1 MKQAPFRQLTAL
13 AEYLY
18 TELRTDEILLR
29 ELDCQPDDICAAKR
43 EDMAFHASK
52 NGIAVYQTE
61 LPCIAVFPKTLRS
74 SLVHGDKGQ
83 NMDLGIQYLCK
94 AHQPDPGETLESRAI
109 HMLHIIWWRLGV
121 YMDAPTTMM
130 QANGI
135 FKLTIDEAEFLPPL
149 ENAVRG
155 FNGTGLMAY
164 KYPPYIVAER
174 PLLTSANGEMEI
186 PADYYGTDYTV
197 ESTSDGFQT

>member
-1 MKQAPFRQLTAL
+1 
-13 AEYLY
+13 
-18 TELRTDEILLR
+18 
-29 ELDCQPDDICAAKR
+29 
-43 EDMAFHASK
+43 
-52 NGIAVYQTE
+52 
-61 LPCIAVFPKTLRS
+61 
-74 SLVHGDKGQ
+74 
-83 NMDLGIQYLCK
+83 
-94 AHQPDPGETLESRAI
+94 
-109 HMLHIIWWRLGV
+109 
-121 YMDAPTTMM
+121 MDAPTTMM